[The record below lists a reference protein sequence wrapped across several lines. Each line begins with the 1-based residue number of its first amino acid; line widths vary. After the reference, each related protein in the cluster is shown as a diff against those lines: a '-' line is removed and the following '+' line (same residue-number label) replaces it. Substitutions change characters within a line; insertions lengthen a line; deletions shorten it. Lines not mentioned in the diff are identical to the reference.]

1 MKKDYLIFY
10 LLIFYLFFQISTID
24 YGTRINNLY
33 ENIESDDSSLITN
46 QIINK
51 EEIIKTDNEI
61 EINKKNFFRFK
72 LYSIEADEMLSVM
85 ALSKIAI
92 SKKID
97 PHYYQYGGSYLY
109 PLGFYYFTLKK
120 LNILKYNNYQELL
133 KDNNKIDQIYFF
145 GRLFILITF
154 ILSAYIL
161 YLTFNLITNK
171 NLSIKLISLYL
182 FVPSSIMFSQII
194 KPHWFSLIW
203 INLIIY
209 NLVKLKIKDSDFLK
223 RLIYI
228 SIFMGLSIGSALYN
242 IFFIIVAYIFIF
254 FFLNKNYLKI
264 NNVFISLFFLTFSF
278 IITNPIF
285 LTNSSGVILEFS
297 NLINWFKGSI
307 NFKNILSFYKNS
319 LITGFG
325 FANIIFLI
333 YLIFLKKNHKYF
345 NLFFLILIIPLI
357 LISIITS
364 QQSEWHINFR
374 YLPYFLPSL
383 LVFLCF
389 LNKTNKKSILNI
401 VVFLT
406 IVQMI
411 PIKLAYFDENSDKY
425 STRLSAANW
434 IEKNINY
441 KDKIC
446 NNEKTLAPFNM
457 PPINFDKFNF
467 VNKDCDWLVVTVRN
481 SLDYKKIQ
489 KEKITIEFKPR
500 LLLNIPRTVF
510 SHINPIIVII
520 KT

>member
-1 MKKDYLIFY
+1 
-10 LLIFYLFFQISTID
+10 
-24 YGTRINNLY
+24 
-33 ENIESDDSSLITN
+33 
-46 QIINK
+46 
-51 EEIIKTDNEI
+51 
-61 EINKKNFFRFK
+61 
-72 LYSIEADEMLSVM
+72 
-85 ALSKIAI
+85 
-92 SKKID
+92 
-97 PHYYQYGGSYLY
+97 
-109 PLGFYYFTLKK
+109 
-120 LNILKYNNYQELL
+120 
-133 KDNNKIDQIYFF
+133 
-145 GRLFILITF
+145 
-154 ILSAYIL
+154 
-161 YLTFNLITNK
+161 
-171 NLSIKLISLYL
+171 
-182 FVPSSIMFSQII
+182 MFSQII

-383 LVFLCF
+383 LGRSASKASRLRKSTVLLSQSSFFKSNPTHLSECF
-389 LNKTNKKSILNI
+389 AKPSINPPFPHPISRISLPSILI
-401 VVFLT
+401 LFLSRYG
-406 IVQMI
+406 M
-411 PIKLAYFDENSDKY
+411 
-425 STRLSAANW
+425 
-434 IEKNINY
+434 
-441 KDKIC
+441 
-446 NNEKTLAPFNM
+446 
-457 PPINFDKFNF
+457 
-467 VNKDCDWLVVTVRN
+467 
-481 SLDYKKIQ
+481 
-489 KEKITIEFKPR
+489 
-500 LLLNIPRTVF
+500 
-510 SHINPIIVII
+510 
-520 KT
+520 